1 MAERLVE
8 LGAGFDGE
16 REERRVGGRD
26 TGGGGGFSVGV
37 VAEKL
42 LSGPLN
48 EHSAIIRL
56 QVCCTFDDE

>member
-16 REERRVGGRD
+16 REGRRVGGRD

-42 LSGPLN
+42 LSEALERTLCNYQTPSLLYL
-48 EHSAIIRL
+48 R
-56 QVCCTFDDE
+56 